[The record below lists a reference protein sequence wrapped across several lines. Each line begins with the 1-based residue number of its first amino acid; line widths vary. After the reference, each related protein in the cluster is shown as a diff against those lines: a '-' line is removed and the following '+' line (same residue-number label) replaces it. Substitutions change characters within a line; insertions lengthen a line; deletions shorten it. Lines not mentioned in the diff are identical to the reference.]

1 MPRKP
6 NPAAAIKAPQSV
18 GPSGCRERLWNGRD
32 GFTSTVESCP
42 ANNAHAKQNEGS
54 FPVTGTPAENCFR
67 PPERVAMAAA
77 APAGFPDRPH
87 RRRRRNRGRP
97 GRSCLA
103 TPCPHFFS
111 RRGAGAQRRNH
122 LNPTTPPITA
132 ARDLGWGC
140 ACHPLLRAS
149 APPCEKSKQHV
160 IPDTNFTK
168 EPEIVQAEYLR
179 FDSSANSASSAR
191 EASRPSG
198 WAQPQPP
205 RPGMRGGATG
215 RWRSGFGAGL
225 ERFGLARPRPGD

>member
-149 APPCEKSKQHV
+149 APPRENRILRDLCALCERS
-160 IPDTNFTK
+160 IPSSRLGAAAASPAGKARWGHRAVAVRVWGRSYSGSALHARAPRTK
-168 EPEIVQAEYLR
+168 
-179 FDSSANSASSAR
+179 
-191 EASRPSG
+191 
-198 WAQPQPP
+198 PP
-205 RPGMRGGATG
+205 GCPMN
-215 RWRSGFGAGL
+215 
-225 ERFGLARPRPGD
+225 PPP